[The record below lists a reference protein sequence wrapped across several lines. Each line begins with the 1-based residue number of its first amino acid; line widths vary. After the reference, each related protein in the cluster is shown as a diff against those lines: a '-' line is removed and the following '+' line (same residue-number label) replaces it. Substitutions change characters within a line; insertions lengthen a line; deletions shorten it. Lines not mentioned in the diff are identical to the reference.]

1 MSSVMRWTKQQVP
14 LALAGKAS
22 IAMIQG
28 ITTTIII
35 IIIIIIMIKGHD
47 IGTTSMSY

>member
-35 IIIIIIMIKGHD
+35 IIIIIMIKGHD